1 MDRFMEIIT
10 ENLRDLKI
18 QRELIDKMIESFEEA
33 KAIFVVGIGRSC
45 LAGKAF
51 AMRLMHL
58 GYSTFVFGET
68 ITPRIGKGD
77 LLVAIS
83 GSGET
88 GYVVAIA
95 RKSKELGAKVI
106 AVTSSQ
112 NSTLAKLSDMVIQLK
127 IKFGKE
133 FSNIAPLGTLF
144 ELTSMVFFD
153 SLIAEIME
161 RKKLK
166 EEDLARRHSIENEV
180 VL

>member
-1 MDRFMEIIT
+1 MQRFIDLIT
-10 ENLRDLKI
+10 ENIRDLNFDRSKVEEVI
-18 QRELIDKMIESFEEA
+18 NSIDRAEK
-33 KAIFVVGIGRSC
+33 IFVVGIGRSGFV
-45 LAGKAF
+45 AKAF

-58 GYSTFVFGET
+58 GYRAFVVGET

-95 RKSKELGAKVI
+95 KKAKELGAKVI

-112 NSTLAKLSDMVIQLK
+112 TSTLSKLSDLIILLK
-127 IKFGKE
+127 SKFGKE
-133 FSNIAPLGTLF
+133 VANLAPLGTIF
-144 ELTSMVFFD
+144 ELTAMVFFD

-166 EEDLARRHSIENEV
+166 EEDLAKRHSIENEV